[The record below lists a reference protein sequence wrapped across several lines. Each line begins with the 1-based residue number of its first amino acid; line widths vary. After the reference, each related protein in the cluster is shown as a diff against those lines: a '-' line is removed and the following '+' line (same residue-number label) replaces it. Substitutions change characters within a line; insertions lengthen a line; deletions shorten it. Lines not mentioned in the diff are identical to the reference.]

1 MQTIKSVLAIVILPL
16 FVFYSSCG
24 ETCEENLN
32 RTQNVTVQFFDS
44 LGVELQNQYSMVY
57 GIGGNGNINYS
68 DSARAYIL
76 PLNFNA
82 NSVAFVFGNAVAEDT
97 VSFNYLE
104 SVDYKEKCRGFEV
117 FIDSVNIQNST
128 FSNYDFENFNNR
140 LTIEL

>member
-1 MQTIKSVLAIVILPL
+1 MIKSIFILALLPIIV
-16 FVFYSSCG
+16 FFASCG

-44 LGVELQNQYSMVY
+44 LGVELQNAYSMVY

-104 SVDYKEKCRGFEV
+104 SVDYKNKCRGFEA
-117 FIDSVNIQNST
+117 FIDGVEIQNST
-128 FSNYDFENFNNR
+128 FSNYDFEKFNNR